1 MSTTA
6 EVRSVAVG
14 GRQLRVAVRPARRRP
29 RRGAAAGRPPLLLI
43 NGIGAS
49 LEVLEPFVR
58 HVDPAVEVIRF
69 DPPGV
74 GGSPPPPGPY
84 RFTGLCRLIADMLTE
99 LGHGQVDVLG
109 ISWGGGVAQQF
120 AASQR
125 SRCRRL
131 VLVATAPG
139 MPTIPGKP
147 SVLAHMVTPRR
158 YLDRSYLERVAG
170 HIYGGSAREDPGLIA
185 ATMNNGNRV
194 GPPTGYLYQLLAG
207 AGWSSLPFLL
217 RLRQPTLIM
226 AGDDDPI
233 IPLPNARLM
242 HLLIPKSRLHV
253 YHGGHL
259 ALATEAAELAPVV
272 DAFLSAP
279 LPQEGISLPR
289 TAVTDADFYLL
300 EQALD
305 PEGRALLLRV
315 REFMEKSVQPVINH
329 YWTREEF
336 PHDLV
341 VGGLRQFGIAGLP
354 YSGYGCPGAG
364 ALLDG
369 MVAMELARVDPSIAT
384 FFGVH
389 SGLAMGSVY
398 LCGSEEQ
405 KQRWLPEMARMEK
418 IGAFGLTEPDV
429 GSGAAGGLTTTA
441 RRDGDEWVLDGQK
454 KWIGNATFADYVV
467 IWARS
472 LEDQQV
478 KGFVVE
484 QGTPGFAAAK
494 MRDKIALRVVQNAH
508 ITLDGVRVPE
518 ENRLQEANSFADT
531 AKVLRLT
538 RAGVAWQAT
547 GCARGAYEHA
557 LAYARQRQQFGRP
570 IGGFQ
575 LVQDLLVKMLSNV
588 TASACLCARL
598 SALQQADLAEDHH
611 SALAK
616 AFCTVRMREA
626 VGWAREL
633 LGGNGILLENH
644 VGRFVADSEAI
655 YSYEGTREI
664 NTLIVGRAIT
674 GLGAFV

>member
-6 EVRSVAVG
+6 EVRSLAVG
-14 GRQLRVAVRPARRRP
+14 GRQLRIAVRPARRGFLGSRSV
-29 RRGAAAGRPPLLLI
+29 RRPPLLLI

-49 LEVLEPFVR
+49 LELLEPFVR
-58 HVDPAVEVIRF
+58 ALDPSVEVIRF

-74 GGSPPPPGPY
+74 GGSAEPSGPY
-84 RFTGLCRLIADMLTE
+84 RFTGLCTLIASMLTE
-99 LGHGQVDVLG
+99 LNVDLVDVLG
-109 ISWGGGVAQQF
+109 ISWGGGVAQHF
-120 AASQR
+120 AAFQR

-131 VLVATAPG
+131 VLVSTATGSLMVPAR
-139 MPTIPGKP
+139 P

-158 YLDRSYLERVAG
+158 YLDRGFMERVAG
-170 HIYGGSAREDPGLIA
+170 SIYGGSARENPERIA
-185 ATMNNGNRV
+185 AAMNNGNRV
-194 GPPTGYLYQLLAG
+194 GPSRGYLYQLTAG
-207 AGWSSLPFLL
+207 AGWTSVPFLPL
-217 RLRQPTLIM
+217 LRQRTLIVS
-226 AGDDDPI
+226 GDDDPL
-233 IPLPNARLM
+233 IPLANARLM
-242 HLLIPKSRLHV
+242 KLLIPKSRLHV
-253 YHGGHL
+253 FHGGHL
-259 ALATEAAELAPVV
+259 GLITEAAELAPVV
-272 DAFLSAP
+272 DAFLTAP
-279 LPQEGISLPR
+279 LPVLEVVMTR
-289 TAVTDADFYLL
+289 TALTDGDFYLI
-300 EQALD
+300 EQTLD
-305 PEGRALLLRV
+305 DESRQLLRRV

-336 PHDLV
+336 PFDLMD
-341 VGGLRQFGIAGLP
+341 GFRRLGIAGQL
-354 YSGYGCPGAG
+354 YQGYGCPGG
-364 ALLDG
+364 GYLLDG
-369 MVAMELARVDPSIAT
+369 MIAMELARVDPSIAT

-389 SGLAMGSVY
+389 GGLAMGSIY

-405 KQRWLPEMARMEK
+405 KQRWLPEMARMDK

-441 RRDGDEWVLDGQK
+441 RRDGTEWVLDGQK
-454 KWIGNATFADYVV
+454 KWIGNATFADYVI

-472 LEDQQV
+472 LEDDQV

-484 QGTPGFAAAK
+484 KDTPGFSPAK
-494 MRDKIALRVVQNAH
+494 MTDKIALRVVQNAH

-518 ENRLQEANSFADT
+518 ENRLQQANSFKDT
-531 AKVLRLT
+531 AKVLQLT

-557 LAYARQRQQFGRP
+557 LAYARQREQFGRP
-570 IGGFQ
+570 IAGFQ
-575 LVQDLLVKMLSNV
+575 LVQDLLVRMLANV
-588 TASACLCARL
+588 TSSACLCARL
-598 SALQQADLAEDHH
+598 AALQEEGLAEDHH

-626 VGWAREL
+626 TGWAREL

-674 GLGAFV
+674 GTSAFV